1 MPASIVSR
9 LNNARDGSIILMH
22 DGGGNQ
28 SHTVAA
34 VDQWLAANAGRF
46 EFRPLPGLRRRM
58 GGVPPVTGIGV
69 SAVAGPP
76 GELDLV
82 TA

>member
-1 MPASIVSR
+1 MSR

-28 SHTVAA
+28 SHTVPA

-46 EFRPLPGLRRRM
+46 EFRPLPGC
-58 GGVPPVTGIGV
+58 GGGDPERPLPP
-69 SAVAGPP
+69 P
-76 GELDLV
+76 
-82 TA
+82 